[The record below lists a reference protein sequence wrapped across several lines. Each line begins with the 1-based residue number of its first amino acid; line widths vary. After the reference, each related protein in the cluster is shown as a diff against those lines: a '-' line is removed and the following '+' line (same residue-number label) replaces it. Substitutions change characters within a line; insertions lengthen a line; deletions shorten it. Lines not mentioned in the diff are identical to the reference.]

1 MAKITKSITINAP
14 IEKVF
19 NYVSDSR
26 NLPEIWPSLQEIRNF
41 QRLRDGRI
49 TDSWTYKMAGIRLKG
64 TTTTQYVENVEV
76 ISRTKGGVKSIQIW
90 TFKPVNDGTQVAV
103 DIEYTIPIP
112 VIGKLAEKIVVMMN
126 EHEGDIVMA
135 NLKSRMEA

>member
-1 MAKITKSITINAP
+1 
-14 IEKVF
+14 
-19 NYVSDSR
+19 
-26 NLPEIWPSLQEIRNF
+26 
-41 QRLRDGRI
+41 
-49 TDSWTYKMAGIRLKG
+49 MAGIRLKG

>member
-1 MAKITKSITINAP
+1 MAKIRKSIIINAP
-14 IEKVF
+14 IDKVF
-19 NYVSDSR
+19 DYVSDSR

-41 QRLRDGRI
+41 KRLRDGKI

-90 TFKPVNDGTQVAV
+90 TFKPVDGGTKVTV
-103 DIEYTIPIP
+103 DVEYTIPIP
-112 VIGKLAEKIVVMMN
+112 ILGKLAEKIVVMMN
-126 EHEGDIVMA
+126 EHEGDVVMA

>member
-90 TFKPVNDGTQVAV
+90 TFKPVNGGTQVAV

>member
-1 MAKITKSITINAP
+1 MAKLTKSIIINAP

-19 NYVSDSR
+19 SYVSDSR
-26 NLPEIWPSLQEIRNF
+26 NLPEIWPSLHEVKNF
-41 QRLRDGRI
+41 KRLRDGKI

-90 TFKPVNDGTQVAV
+90 TFKPANGGTKVTV
-103 DIEYTIPIP
+103 DVEYTIPIP
-112 VIGKLAEKIVVMMN
+112 VIGKLAEKIVVMIN
-126 EHEGDIVMA
+126 EHEGDVVMA